1 MRLSEF
7 NNVSNFVFY
16 CKKKKKKKEKK
27 YLEIMFLNSFPILRN
42 KTELINKND
51 LYKSK

>member
-16 CKKKKKKKEKK
+16 CKKKKKKKETN
-27 YLEIMFLNSFPILRN
+27 YIEIIFFNYFPILRN

>member
-16 CKKKKKKKEKK
+16 CKKKKKKNKTNNIEKK
-27 YLEIMFLNSFPILRN
+27 FLKYFTILKK

>member
-16 CKKKKKKKEKK
+16 CKKKKKNETK